1 MLITPHKRSAVWG
14 HTQEPPLLS
23 GTTDNEETNMEV
35 HEPIKRDRNLNIT
48 VIADD
53 SAYGRTAAQHGVQLA
68 EVFQA
73 SLTIMANFDF
83 HLPDKPSEP
92 DKVFV
97 SELQNTVQNAKN
109 KQVITD
115 YVFPETLFRYAEEHN
130 TAMFVIGV
138 DKTKKEGFF
147 NVKKAIKLIRQS
159 RFPVMTV
166 TEKHNDTTCYKHI
179 LLPLDIERQN
189 KEKALWA
196 GYFSRFY
203 GSVIHILY
211 PKYKDEGLI
220 KLVYDNVAFVEK
232 LYENLEI
239 TYEKHETSPQSY
251 LDAYA
256 LEFAPQVAAGASVI
270 MMTRYYTLGDV
281 LTGPRE
287 RKIIGSSELP
297 ILCINQRDDL
307 YVLCT

>member
-1 MLITPHKRSAVWG
+1 M
-14 HTQEPPLLS
+14 
-23 GTTDNEETNMEV
+23 NMDIN
-35 HEPIKRDRNLNIT
+35 EPIKRDRNLNIT

-53 SAYGRTAAQHGVQLA
+53 SRVGRVAVDHGVMLA

-73 SLTIMANFDF
+73 SLTVMANFGF
-83 HLPDKPSEP
+83 GFGLPESRHIP
-92 DKVFV
+92 DNSLLLKDIRAAV
-97 SELQNTVQNAKN
+97 SEVANY
-109 KQVITD
+109 QVITD
-115 YVFPETLFRYAEEHN
+115 YIFPETLFKYAEDHN

-138 DKTKKEGFF
+138 AHFMEDRAECFF
-147 NVKKAIKLIRQS
+147 SVKKALKFIRQS

-166 TEKHNDTTCYKHI
+166 TAYLENVTDYKNI
-179 LLPLDIERQN
+179 LLTLDIERQN

-203 GSVIHILY
+203 GSVIHILH
-211 PKYKDEGLI
+211 PKYKDEGLA
-220 KLVYDNVAFVEK
+220 KLVNDNVAFVEK
-232 LYENLEI
+232 LYENLDV
-239 TYEKHETSPQSY
+239 TYKKYETQPQNY

-256 LEFAPQVAAGASVI
+256 LNFPLIEHVGAHAGASVI

-281 LTGPRE
+281 LMGPRE
-287 RKIIGSSELP
+287 RKIIGKTPMS

>member
-1 MLITPHKRSAVWG
+1 
-14 HTQEPPLLS
+14 
-23 GTTDNEETNMEV
+23 MEV

-53 SAYGRTAAQHGVQLA
+53 SSIGFAAVSHGIMLA
-68 EVFQA
+68 KVFQA
-73 SLTIMANFDF
+73 SLTVMANFGFAFGTPEF
-83 HLPDKPSEP
+83 HPIPDH
-92 DKVFV
+92 DLYLQNIRDAV
-97 SELQNTVQNAKN
+97 SEVNNC
-109 KQVITD
+109 QVITD
-115 YVFPETLFRYAEEHN
+115 YVFPETLFRYADEHN

-138 DKTKKEGFF
+138 GDGSDGFF
-147 NVKKAIKLIRQS
+147 TVKKALKLIRQS
-159 RFPVMTV
+159 RFPVMV
-166 TEKHNDTTCYKHI
+166 VKFQVDEEDKDQYKNI

-203 GSVIHILY
+203 GSTIHILY
-211 PKYKDEGLI
+211 PKYKDEGLA

-232 LYENLEI
+232 LYENLEV
-239 TYEKHETSPQSY
+239 TYEKHETKPQKY

-256 LEFAPQVAAGASVI
+256 LEFAPQVEAGASVI
-270 MMTRYYTLGDV
+270 MMTRYYTLADV

-287 RKIIGSSELP
+287 RKIIGKLSIP

>member
-1 MLITPHKRSAVWG
+1 MDI
-14 HTQEPPLLS
+14 
-23 GTTDNEETNMEV
+23 

-53 SAYGRTAAQHGVQLA
+53 SAFGRTAARHGVQLA
-68 EVFQA
+68 DVFQA
-73 SLTIMANFDF
+73 SLTVIANFGF
-83 HLPDKPSEP
+83 HLPDKPFEP

-97 SELQNTVQNAKN
+97 SELQDTVQNTKN
-109 KQVITD
+109 SQVITD

-256 LEFAPQVAAGASVI
+256 LDFSTQVNAGASVI

-287 RKIIGSSELP
+287 RKIIGNTELP

>member
-1 MLITPHKRSAVWG
+1 
-14 HTQEPPLLS
+14 
-23 GTTDNEETNMEV
+23 MEV

-48 VIADD
+48 VIADN
-53 SAYGRTAAQHGVQLA
+53 SAFGRTAVQHGVQLA

-73 SLTIMANFDF
+73 SLTVMANFNL
-83 HLPDKPSEP
+83 HLPDKPSIPGKEFI
-92 DKVFV
+92 D
-97 SELQNTVQNAKN
+97 ELQNIILNAKN
-109 KQVITD
+109 GQVITD
-115 YVFPETLFRYAEEHN
+115 YVFPETLFRYADEHN

-138 DKTKKEGFF
+138 DKNAKEGFF

-166 TEKHNDTTCYKHI
+166 TTNHTDTTCYKHI

-211 PKYKDEGLI
+211 PKYKDEGLV
-220 KLVYDNVAFVEK
+220 KLVHDNVAFVEK

-239 TYEKHETSPQSY
+239 TYEKHETQPHNY

-256 LEFAPQVAAGASVI
+256 LEFAPQVNAGASVI
-270 MMTRYYTLGDV
+270 MMTRYYTLADV

-287 RKIIGSSELP
+287 RKIIGSSDLP

>member
-1 MLITPHKRSAVWG
+1 
-14 HTQEPPLLS
+14 
-23 GTTDNEETNMEV
+23 MEV

-53 SAYGRTAAQHGVQLA
+53 SAFGRTAVQHGVQLA

-73 SLTIMANFDF
+73 SLTVMANFDL
-83 HLPDKPSEP
+83 HLPDKPSIPGKEFI
-92 DKVFV
+92 D
-97 SELQNTVQNAKN
+97 ELQNIILNAKN
-109 KQVITD
+109 GQVITD
-115 YVFPETLFRYAEEHN
+115 YVFPETLFRYADEHN

-138 DKTKKEGFF
+138 DKNAKEGFF

-166 TEKHNDTTCYKHI
+166 TTNHTDTTCYKHI

-211 PKYKDEGLI
+211 PKYKDEGLV
-220 KLVYDNVAFVEK
+220 KLVHDNVAFVEK

-239 TYEKHETSPQSY
+239 TYEKHETQPHNY

-256 LEFAPQVAAGASVI
+256 LEFAPQVNAGASVI
-270 MMTRYYTLGDV
+270 MMTRYYTLADV

>member
-1 MLITPHKRSAVWG
+1 
-14 HTQEPPLLS
+14 
-23 GTTDNEETNMEV
+23 MEV

-53 SAYGRTAAQHGVQLA
+53 SAFGRTAAQHGVQLA

-73 SLTIMANFDF
+73 SLTVMANFDF

-92 DKVFV
+92 DKAFV
-97 SELQNTVQNAKN
+97 SELQNAVQNAKN
-109 KQVITD
+109 SQVITD

-256 LEFAPQVAAGASVI
+256 LDFSTQVNAGASVI

-287 RKIIGSSELP
+287 RKIIGNTELP

>member
-1 MLITPHKRSAVWG
+1 
-14 HTQEPPLLS
+14 
-23 GTTDNEETNMEV
+23 MEV

-73 SLTIMANFDF
+73 SLTVVANFGF
-83 HLPDKPSEP
+83 QLPDKPSEP
-92 DKVFV
+92 DKTFLT
-97 SELQNTVQNAKN
+97 ELQNIVLNAKN
-109 KQVITD
+109 SQVIAD

-138 DKTKKEGFF
+138 DKAAKEGFF

-166 TEKHNDTTCYKHI
+166 TEKHSDTTCYKHI

-239 TYEKHETSPQSY
+239 TYEKHETQPQNY

-256 LEFAPQVAAGASVI
+256 LEFAPQVEAGASVI

-287 RKIIGSSELP
+287 RKIIGSTALP

>member
-1 MLITPHKRSAVWG
+1 
-14 HTQEPPLLS
+14 
-23 GTTDNEETNMEV
+23 MEV

-48 VIADD
+48 VIADN
-53 SAYGRTAAQHGVQLA
+53 SAFGRTAAQHGVQLA

-73 SLTIMANFDF
+73 SLTVMANFDL
-83 HLPDKPSEP
+83 HLPDKPSIPGKEFI
-92 DKVFV
+92 DK
-97 SELQNTVQNAKN
+97 LQNIILNAKN
-109 KQVITD
+109 GQVITD
-115 YVFPETLFRYAEEHN
+115 YVFPETLFRYADEHN

-138 DKTKKEGFF
+138 DKNAKEGFF

-166 TEKHNDTTCYKHI
+166 TTNHTDTTCYKHI

-211 PKYKDEGLI
+211 PKYKDEGLV
-220 KLVYDNVAFVEK
+220 KLVHDNVAFVEK

-239 TYEKHETSPQSY
+239 TYEKHETQPHNY

-256 LEFAPQVAAGASVI
+256 LEFAPQVNAGASVI
-270 MMTRYYTLGDV
+270 MMTRYYTLADV

>member
-1 MLITPHKRSAVWG
+1 
-14 HTQEPPLLS
+14 
-23 GTTDNEETNMEV
+23 MEV

-53 SAYGRTAAQHGVQLA
+53 SAFGRTAVQHGVQLA

-73 SLTIMANFDF
+73 SLTVMANFDL
-83 HLPDKPSEP
+83 HLPDKPSIPGKEFI
-92 DKVFV
+92 D
-97 SELQNTVQNAKN
+97 ELQNIILNAKN
-109 KQVITD
+109 GQVITD
-115 YVFPETLFRYAEEHN
+115 YVFPETLFRYADEHN

-138 DKTKKEGFF
+138 DKNAKEGFF

-166 TEKHNDTTCYKHI
+166 TTNHTDTTCYKHI

-211 PKYKDEGLI
+211 PKYKDEGLV
-220 KLVYDNVAFVEK
+220 KLVHDNVAFVEK

-239 TYEKHETSPQSY
+239 TYEKHETQPHNY

-256 LEFAPQVAAGASVI
+256 LEFAPQVNAGASVI
-270 MMTRYYTLGDV
+270 MMTRYYTLADV

-287 RKIIGSSELP
+287 RKIIGSSDLP

>member
-1 MLITPHKRSAVWG
+1 MVRQTK
-14 HTQEPPLLS
+14 
-23 GTTDNEETNMEV
+23 EETNMEV

-53 SAYGRTAAQHGVQLA
+53 SHRGYAAVCHGIMLA

-73 SLTIMANFDF
+73 SLTVMANFGFGFGPSDF
-83 HLPDKPSEP
+83 RHIPDDSPYLQEIRK
-92 DKVFV
+92 KVAEV
-97 SELQNTVQNAKN
+97 ANCQI
-109 KQVITD
+109 ITD
-115 YVFPETLFRYAEEHN
+115 YNFPETLFRYAEEHN

-138 DKTKKEGFF
+138 PDGRGYDGGGLFTA
-147 NVKKAIKLIRQS
+147 KKAIKFIRQS

-166 TEKHNDTTCYKHI
+166 TFSYPDATYYKHI
-179 LLPLDIERQN
+179 MLPLDIERQN

-203 GSVIHILY
+203 GSTIHILY
-211 PKYKDEGLI
+211 PKYKDEGLA

-239 TYEKHETSPQSY
+239 TYEKHETEPKNY

-256 LEFAPQVAAGASVI
+256 LEFAPQVEAGASVI

-287 RKIIGSSELP
+287 RKIIGKTSIP

>member
-1 MLITPHKRSAVWG
+1 MDI
-14 HTQEPPLLS
+14 
-23 GTTDNEETNMEV
+23 

-53 SAYGRTAAQHGVQLA
+53 SRVGRVAVDHGVMLA

-73 SLTIMANFDF
+73 SLTVMANFGF
-83 HLPDKPSEP
+83 GFGLPESRHIP
-92 DKVFV
+92 DDSLLLKDIRAAVSKVA
-97 SELQNTVQNAKN
+97 NC
-109 KQVITD
+109 QVMTD
-115 YVFPETLFRYAEEHN
+115 YIFPETLFKYAEDHN

-138 DKTKKEGFF
+138 AHFVEDRAECLFS
-147 NVKKAIKLIRQS
+147 VKKALKFIRQS

-166 TEKHNDTTCYKHI
+166 TTYLENVTDYKNI
-179 LLPLDIERQN
+179 LLTLDIERQN

-211 PKYKDEGLI
+211 PEYKDEGLT
-220 KLVYDNVAFVEK
+220 KLVRDNVDFVEK

-239 TYEKHETSPQSY
+239 SYDKYQVPSQSH

-256 LEFAPQVAAGASVI
+256 LTDTHESGTLVI
-270 MMTRYYTLGDV
+270 MMTRYYTLADV

-287 RKIIGSSELP
+287 RKIIGKTGLP
-297 ILCINQRDDL
+297 VLCINQRDDL

>member
-1 MLITPHKRSAVWG
+1 
-14 HTQEPPLLS
+14 
-23 GTTDNEETNMEV
+23 MEV

-48 VIADD
+48 VIADN
-53 SAYGRTAAQHGVQLA
+53 SAFGRTAAQHGVQLA

-73 SLTIMANFDF
+73 SLTVMANFNL
-83 HLPDKPSEP
+83 HLPDKPSIPGKEFI
-92 DKVFV
+92 D
-97 SELQNTVQNAKN
+97 ELQNIILNAKN
-109 KQVITD
+109 GQVITD
-115 YVFPETLFRYAEEHN
+115 YVFPETLFRYADEHN

-138 DKTKKEGFF
+138 DKNAKEGFF

-166 TEKHNDTTCYKHI
+166 TTNHTDTTCYKHI

-211 PKYKDEGLI
+211 PKYKDEGLV
-220 KLVYDNVAFVEK
+220 KLVHDNVAFVEK

-239 TYEKHETSPQSY
+239 TYEKHETQPHNY

-256 LEFAPQVAAGASVI
+256 LEFAPQVNAGASVI
-270 MMTRYYTLGDV
+270 MMTRYYTLADV

>member
-1 MLITPHKRSAVWG
+1 
-14 HTQEPPLLS
+14 
-23 GTTDNEETNMEV
+23 MEV

-53 SAYGRTAAQHGVQLA
+53 SIFGRTAVCHGVQLA

-73 SLTIMANFDF
+73 SLTVVANFGF
-83 HLPDKPSEP
+83 HLPDKPFEP
-92 DKVFV
+92 SKEFIT
-97 SELQNTVQNAKN
+97 ELQNIILDSKN
-109 KQVITD
+109 SQVMAD

-138 DKTKKEGFF
+138 DKTAKEGFF
-147 NVKKAIKLIRQS
+147 SVKKAIKLIRQS

-166 TEKHNDTTCYKHI
+166 TEKHTDTTCYKHI

-203 GSVIHILY
+203 GSGIHILY
-211 PKYKDEGLI
+211 PKYKDEGLA
-220 KLVYDNVAFVEK
+220 KLVNDNVAFVEK
-232 LYENLEI
+232 LYENLEV
-239 TYEKHETSPQSY
+239 TYEKHETQPQNY

-256 LEFAPQVAAGASVI
+256 LEFAPRVEAGASVI

-287 RKIIGSSELP
+287 RKIIGHSELP

>member
-1 MLITPHKRSAVWG
+1 
-14 HTQEPPLLS
+14 
-23 GTTDNEETNMEV
+23 MEV

-53 SAYGRTAAQHGVQLA
+53 SQRGLAAVSQGVVLA

-73 SLTIMANFDF
+73 SLTVIANFGFGFGPAEHHHIPEDS
-83 HLPDKPSEP
+83 LYLKEIR
-92 DKVFV
+92 KTV
-97 SELQNTVQNAKN
+97 SEVAKC
-109 KQVITD
+109 QIIID
-115 YVFPETLFRYAEEHN
+115 YIFPETLFRYAEEHN

-138 DKTKKEGFF
+138 PDGRGSDGGCFF
-147 NVKKAIKLIRQS
+147 SAKKAIKFIRQS

-166 TEKHNDTTCYKHI
+166 TFAYPDATYYKHI

-211 PKYKDEGLI
+211 PRYKDEGLA

-232 LYENLEI
+232 LYENLEV
-239 TYEKHETSPQSY
+239 TYEKHETQPQKY

-256 LEFAPQVAAGASVI
+256 LAFPLIEHVGAHAGASVI

-287 RKIIGSSELP
+287 RKIIGHTPLSV
-297 ILCINQRDDL
+297 LCINQRDDL

>member
-1 MLITPHKRSAVWG
+1 MDI
-14 HTQEPPLLS
+14 
-23 GTTDNEETNMEV
+23 
-35 HEPIKRDRNLNIT
+35 HEPIKRDRSLNIT

-53 SAYGRTAAQHGVQLA
+53 SAFGRTAARHGVQLA

-73 SLTIMANFDF
+73 SLTVFANFGF
-83 HLPDKPSEP
+83 HLPDKTSKPEE
-92 DKVFV
+92 KFV
-97 SELQNTVQNAKN
+97 DELQNIVLNAKN
-109 KQVITD
+109 GQVITD

-130 TAMFVIGV
+130 MAMFVIGV

-166 TEKHNDTTCYKHI
+166 TTDHTDTTCYKHI

-203 GSVIHILY
+203 GSGIHILY
-211 PKYKDEGLI
+211 PKYKDEGLA
-220 KLVYDNVAFVEK
+220 KLVNDNVAFVEK

-239 TYEKHETSPQSY
+239 TYEKHETQPQSY

-256 LEFAPQVAAGASVI
+256 LEFAPQVKAGASVI

>member
-1 MLITPHKRSAVWG
+1 
-14 HTQEPPLLS
+14 
-23 GTTDNEETNMEV
+23 MEV

-53 SAYGRTAAQHGVQLA
+53 SRFGRTAARHGVFLA

-73 SLTIMANFDF
+73 LLTVFANFDF
-83 HLPDKPSEP
+83 HLPDHPSEP
-92 DKVFV
+92 DKAFLT
-97 SELQNTVQNAKN
+97 ELQNMVSNAKN
-109 KQVITD
+109 SQVIAD

-138 DKTKKEGFF
+138 DKAAEEGFF
-147 NVKKAIKLIRQS
+147 SVKKAIKLIKQS

-166 TEKHNDTTCYKHI
+166 TADVPDATSYKHI

-203 GSVIHILY
+203 GSGIHILY
-211 PKYKDEGLI
+211 PKYKDEGLA

-232 LYENLEI
+232 LYENLEV
-239 TYEKHETSPQSY
+239 TYEKHEIQPQNY

-256 LEFAPQVAAGASVI
+256 LEFAPQVQAGASVI

-287 RKIIGSSELP
+287 RKIIGRSELP

>member
-1 MLITPHKRSAVWG
+1 MDI
-14 HTQEPPLLS
+14 
-23 GTTDNEETNMEV
+23 

-53 SAYGRTAAQHGVQLA
+53 SRVGRVAVDHGVMLA

-73 SLTIMANFDF
+73 SLTLMANFGF
-83 HLPDKPSEP
+83 AFGLPESRHIP
-92 DKVFV
+92 DDSLLLKDIRAAV
-97 SELQNTVQNAKN
+97 SEVANC
-109 KQVITD
+109 QVITD
-115 YVFPETLFRYAEEHN
+115 YIFPETLFKYAEDHN

-138 DKTKKEGFF
+138 AHFMEDRAECFF
-147 NVKKAIKLIRQS
+147 SVKKALKFIRQS

-166 TEKHNDTTCYKHI
+166 TAYLENVTDYKNI
-179 LLPLDIERQN
+179 LLTLDIERQN

-211 PKYKDEGLI
+211 PEYKDEGLA
-220 KLVYDNVAFVEK
+220 KLVRDNVDFVEK

-239 TYEKHETSPQSY
+239 SYDKYPVSSQGY

-256 LEFAPQVAAGASVI
+256 LTDTHESGALVI
-270 MMTRYYTLGDV
+270 MMTRYYTLADV

-287 RKIIGSSELP
+287 RKIIGKTGLP
-297 ILCINQRDDL
+297 VLCINQRDDL

>member
-1 MLITPHKRSAVWG
+1 
-14 HTQEPPLLS
+14 
-23 GTTDNEETNMEV
+23 MEV
-35 HEPIKRDRNLNIT
+35 HEPIKRDKNLNIT
-48 VIADD
+48 VIADK
-53 SAYGRTAAQHGVQLA
+53 SVFGRIAAKHGVHLA

-73 SLTIMANFDF
+73 SLTVMANFGF
-83 HLPDKPSEP
+83 HLPDSATEP
-92 DKVFV
+92 DKAFV
-97 SELQNTVQNAKN
+97 SALRNIVQNAQN
-109 KQVITD
+109 SQVITD

-130 TAMFVIGV
+130 TAMLVIGV
-138 DKTKKEGFF
+138 DKTAKEGLF
-147 NVKKAIKLIRQS
+147 NVKKALKLIRQS

-166 TEKHNDTTCYKHI
+166 TETVEDATRYKHV
-179 LLPLDIERQN
+179 LLPLDMERQN

-211 PKYKDEGLI
+211 PNYKDEGLA
-220 KLVYDNVAFVEK
+220 KLVNDNVAFVEK
-232 LYENLEI
+232 LYENLEV
-239 TYEKHETSPQSY
+239 TYEKHETEPQSY

-256 LEFAPQVAAGASVI
+256 LDFAPQVQAGAEVI
-270 MMTRYYTLGDV
+270 MMTRYYTLADV

-287 RKIIGSSELP
+287 RKIIGQTGMP

>member
-1 MLITPHKRSAVWG
+1 
-14 HTQEPPLLS
+14 
-23 GTTDNEETNMEV
+23 MEV

-48 VIADD
+48 VIADN
-53 SAYGRTAAQHGVQLA
+53 SRFGRMAAQHGVQLA

-73 SLTIMANFDF
+73 SLTVIANFDF
-83 HLPDKPSEP
+83 HLPGKTSEP
-92 DKVFV
+92 DKKFI
-97 SELQNTVQNAKN
+97 SGLRNTVQNSKN
-109 KQVITD
+109 SQVITE

-138 DKTKKEGFF
+138 DKAAKEGFF

-166 TEKHNDTTCYKHI
+166 TSKHADTSCYKHI

-239 TYEKHETSPQSY
+239 TYEKHETQPQGY

-256 LEFAPQVAAGASVI
+256 LEFAPQVNAGASVI

>member
-1 MLITPHKRSAVWG
+1 
-14 HTQEPPLLS
+14 
-23 GTTDNEETNMEV
+23 MEV

-53 SAYGRTAAQHGVQLA
+53 SKYGRTAAQHGVQLA
-68 EVFQA
+68 EVFHA
-73 SLTIMANFDF
+73 SLTVVANFGF
-83 HLPDKPSEP
+83 QLPDKPSEP
-92 DKVFV
+92 DKTFLT
-97 SELQNTVQNAKN
+97 ELQNIVLNAKN
-109 KQVITD
+109 SQVIAD

-138 DKTKKEGFF
+138 DKAAKEGFF

-166 TEKHNDTTCYKHI
+166 TEKHSDTTCYKHI

-239 TYEKHETSPQSY
+239 TYEKHETQPQNY

-256 LEFAPQVAAGASVI
+256 LEFAPQVEAGASVI

-287 RKIIGSSELP
+287 RKIIGSTTLP

>member
-1 MLITPHKRSAVWG
+1 MDI
-14 HTQEPPLLS
+14 
-23 GTTDNEETNMEV
+23 N
-35 HEPIKRDRNLNIT
+35 EPIKRDRNLNIT

-53 SAYGRTAAQHGVQLA
+53 SRVGRVAVDHGVMLA

-73 SLTIMANFDF
+73 SLTVMANFGF
-83 HLPDKPSEP
+83 GFGLPESCHIP
-92 DKVFV
+92 DNSLLLKDIRAAV
-97 SELQNTVQNAKN
+97 SEVANY
-109 KQVITD
+109 QVITD
-115 YVFPETLFRYAEEHN
+115 YIFPETLFKYAEDHN

-138 DKTKKEGFF
+138 AHFMEDRAECFF
-147 NVKKAIKLIRQS
+147 SVKKALKFIRQS

-166 TEKHNDTTCYKHI
+166 TAYLENVTDYKNI
-179 LLPLDIERQN
+179 LLTLDIERQN

-211 PKYKDEGLI
+211 PEYKDEGLA
-220 KLVYDNVAFVEK
+220 KLVRDNVDFVEK

-239 TYEKHETSPQSY
+239 SYDKYPVSSQGY

-256 LEFAPQVAAGASVI
+256 LTDTHESGALVI
-270 MMTRYYTLGDV
+270 MMTRYYTLADI

-287 RKIIGSSELP
+287 RKIIGKTGMP
-297 ILCINQRDDL
+297 VLCINQRDDL

>member
-1 MLITPHKRSAVWG
+1 M
-14 HTQEPPLLS
+14 
-23 GTTDNEETNMEV
+23 NMDI

-53 SAYGRTAAQHGVQLA
+53 SDVGMAAVYHGVLLA

-73 SLTIMANFDF
+73 SLTVMANFGF
-83 HLPDKPSEP
+83 AYGLPESHPIP
-92 DKVFV
+92 DDSKYLKDIRYMA
-97 SELQNTVQNAKN
+97 S
-109 KQVITD
+109 QVANNQIVTD
-115 YVFPETLFRYAEEHN
+115 YVFPEIVFKYAEEHN

-138 DKTKKEGFF
+138 PTDVNDRSKCFFTTKKALKF
-147 NVKKAIKLIRQS
+147 IRES

-166 TEKHNDTTCYKHI
+166 NFMVECEAMNYKHV

-203 GSVIHILY
+203 GSVVHILY
-211 PKYKDEGLI
+211 PKYKDEGLAQ
-220 KLVYDNVAFVEK
+220 LVNDNVAFVEK
-232 LYENLEI
+232 LYENLEV
-239 TYEKHETSPQSY
+239 TYEKHETEPQKY
-251 LDAYA
+251 LDAYG
-256 LEFAPQVAAGASVI
+256 LEFAPQVSAGVEVI
-270 MMTRYYTLGDV
+270 MMTRYYTLADI

-287 RKIIGSSELP
+287 RKIIGKTTMP

>member
-1 MLITPHKRSAVWG
+1 
-14 HTQEPPLLS
+14 
-23 GTTDNEETNMEV
+23 MEV
-35 HEPIKRDRNLNIT
+35 HEPIKRYRNLNIT

-53 SAYGRTAAQHGVQLA
+53 SHRGYAAVEHGIVLA

-73 SLTIMANFDF
+73 SLTIMVNFGF
-83 HLPDKPSEP
+83 GFGIPESRHIPDDNSFLQ
-92 DKVFV
+92 DVRNMV
-97 SELQNTVQNAKN
+97 SEIANCQIV
-109 KQVITD
+109 TD
-115 YVFPETLFRYAEEHN
+115 YFFPETLFSYADEHN
-130 TAMFVIGV
+130 TAMFVIGAC
-138 DKTKKEGFF
+138 DGSDGFF
-147 NVKKAIKLIRQS
+147 SVKKAIKLIRQS
-159 RFPVMTV
+159 RFPVMV
-166 TEKHNDTTCYKHI
+166 VKSMIDEEEIHDYYKHI

-203 GSVIHILY
+203 GSTIHILY
-211 PKYKDEGLI
+211 PKYKDEGLA

-232 LYENLEI
+232 LYENLEV
-239 TYEKHETSPQSY
+239 TYEKHETQPQKY

-256 LEFAPQVAAGASVI
+256 MEFAPKVEAGASVI

-281 LTGPRE
+281 LMGPRE
-287 RKIIGSSELP
+287 RKIIGKMSLP

>member
-1 MLITPHKRSAVWG
+1 
-14 HTQEPPLLS
+14 
-23 GTTDNEETNMEV
+23 MEV

-53 SAYGRTAAQHGVQLA
+53 SQRGLAAVSQGVLLA

-73 SLTIMANFDF
+73 SLTVMANFGFGLGPSDF
-83 HLPDKPSEP
+83 RHILDDSPYLQEIRKTVS
-92 DKVFV
+92 KVANCQIV
-97 SELQNTVQNAKN
+97 
-109 KQVITD
+109 TD
-115 YVFPETLFRYAEEHN
+115 YCFPETLFRYAEEHN

-138 DKTKKEGFF
+138 PDGQGYDGGELFTA
-147 NVKKAIKLIRQS
+147 KKAIKFIRQS

-166 TEKHNDTTCYKHI
+166 TFAYPNATYYKHI

-211 PKYKDEGLI
+211 PKYKDEGLA
-220 KLVYDNVAFVEK
+220 KLVNDNVAFVEK
-232 LYENLEI
+232 LYENLEV
-239 TYEKHETSPQSY
+239 TYEKHETEPQNY

-256 LEFAPQVAAGASVI
+256 LAFAPQVEARASVI

-281 LTGPRE
+281 ITGPRE
-287 RKIIGSSELP
+287 RKIIGKTPLSV
-297 ILCINQRDDL
+297 LCINQRDDL

>member
-1 MLITPHKRSAVWG
+1 MDI
-14 HTQEPPLLS
+14 
-23 GTTDNEETNMEV
+23 N
-35 HEPIKRDRNLNIT
+35 EPIKRDRNLNIT

-53 SAYGRTAAQHGVQLA
+53 SRVGRVAVGHGVMLA

-73 SLTIMANFDF
+73 SLTVMANFGF
-83 HLPDKPSEP
+83 GFGLPESRHIP
-92 DKVFV
+92 DNSLLLKDIRAAV
-97 SELQNTVQNAKN
+97 SEVANY
-109 KQVITD
+109 QVITD
-115 YVFPETLFRYAEEHN
+115 YIFPETLFKYAEDHN

-138 DKTKKEGFF
+138 AHFMEDRAECFF
-147 NVKKAIKLIRQS
+147 SVKKALKFIRQS

-166 TEKHNDTTCYKHI
+166 TAYLENVTDYKNI
-179 LLPLDIERQN
+179 LLTLDIERQN

-211 PKYKDEGLI
+211 PEYKDEGLA
-220 KLVYDNVAFVEK
+220 KLVRDNVDFVEK

-239 TYEKHETSPQSY
+239 SYDKYPVSSQGY

-256 LEFAPQVAAGASVI
+256 LTDTHESGALVI
-270 MMTRYYTLGDV
+270 MMTRYYTLADI

-287 RKIIGSSELP
+287 RKIIGKTGMP
-297 ILCINQRDDL
+297 VLCINQRDDL

>member
-1 MLITPHKRSAVWG
+1 
-14 HTQEPPLLS
+14 
-23 GTTDNEETNMEV
+23 MEV
-35 HEPIKRDRNLNIT
+35 HEPIKRDKNLNIT

-53 SAYGRTAAQHGVQLA
+53 SDYGRMAARQGVLLA

-73 SLTIMANFDF
+73 SLTVMTDF
-83 HLPDKPSEP
+83 GFQLPDGKH
-92 DKVFV
+92 
-97 SELQNTVQNAKN
+97 VQDSSYIAEIQDIASKIANN
-109 KQVITD
+109 QVITD

-130 TAMFVIGV
+130 TAMLVVGV
-138 DKTKKEGFF
+138 DKNNGKGFF

-166 TEKHNDTTCYKHI
+166 TTDSTDATAYKHV

-211 PKYKDEGLI
+211 PKYKDEGLA

-239 TYEKHETSPQSY
+239 TYEKHETQPQKY

-256 LEFAPQVAAGASVI
+256 LEFPLIEHVGAPAGASVI

-287 RKIIGSSELP
+287 RKIIGQTNLP

>member
-1 MLITPHKRSAVWG
+1 
-14 HTQEPPLLS
+14 
-23 GTTDNEETNMEV
+23 MEV

-53 SAYGRTAAQHGVQLA
+53 SAFGRTAVQHGVQLA

-73 SLTIMANFDF
+73 SLTVMANFDL
-83 HLPDKPSEP
+83 HLPDKPSIPGKEFI
-92 DKVFV
+92 D
-97 SELQNTVQNAKN
+97 ELQNIILNAKN
-109 KQVITD
+109 GQVITD
-115 YVFPETLFRYAEEHN
+115 YVFPETLFRYADEHN

-138 DKTKKEGFF
+138 DKNAKEGFF

-166 TEKHNDTTCYKHI
+166 TTNHTDTPCYKHI

-211 PKYKDEGLI
+211 PKYRDEGLV
-220 KLVYDNVAFVEK
+220 KLVHDNVAFVEK

-239 TYEKHETSPQSY
+239 TYEKHETQPHNY

-256 LEFAPQVAAGASVI
+256 LEFAPQVNAGASVI
-270 MMTRYYTLGDV
+270 MMTRYYTLADV

>member
-1 MLITPHKRSAVWG
+1 MDI
-14 HTQEPPLLS
+14 
-23 GTTDNEETNMEV
+23 

-48 VIADD
+48 VIADN
-53 SAYGRTAAQHGVQLA
+53 SQRGLAAVSQGVVLA

-73 SLTIMANFDF
+73 SLTVMANFGF
-83 HLPDKPSEP
+83 GFGPVEFRHIPDDSPYLQEIRKT
-92 DKVFV
+92 V
-97 SELQNTVQNAKN
+97 SEVANCQI
-109 KQVITD
+109 ITD
-115 YVFPETLFRYAEEHN
+115 YIFPETLFRYAEEHN

-138 DKTKKEGFF
+138 PDGLGSDGGCFF
-147 NVKKAIKLIRQS
+147 TAKKAIKFIRQS

-166 TEKHNDTTCYKHI
+166 TFSYPDATYYKHI
-179 LLPLDIERQN
+179 ILPLDIVRQN

-211 PKYKDEGLI
+211 PKYQDEGLA
-220 KLVYDNVAFVEK
+220 KLVNDNVAFVEK
-232 LYENLEI
+232 LYENLEV
-239 TYEKHETSPQSY
+239 TYEKHETEPQNY

-256 LEFAPQVAAGASVI
+256 LEFAPQVQAGASVI
-270 MMTRYYTLGDV
+270 MMTRYYTLADV

-287 RKIIGSSELP
+287 RKIIGKTPMS

>member
-1 MLITPHKRSAVWG
+1 
-14 HTQEPPLLS
+14 
-23 GTTDNEETNMEV
+23 MEI

-53 SAYGRTAAQHGVQLA
+53 SQRGSAAVSQGVLLA

-73 SLTIMANFDF
+73 SLTVMANFGF
-83 HLPDKPSEP
+83 AFGLPESRHIP
-92 DKVFV
+92 DDSRYVNDIR
-97 SELQNTVQNAKN
+97 NTVSSVQNV
-109 KQVITD
+109 QVITD
-115 YVFPETLFRYAEEHN
+115 YFFPETLFRYAEEHN

-138 DKTKKEGFF
+138 PDGQGHNGDGLFS
-147 NVKKAIKLIRQS
+147 VKKALKFIRQS

-166 TEKHNDTTCYKHI
+166 TFSYPDATYYKHI

-211 PKYKDEGLI
+211 PKYKDEGLA
-220 KLVYDNVAFVEK
+220 KLVYDNLAFVEK
-232 LYENLEI
+232 LYENLEV
-239 TYEKHETSPQSY
+239 TYEKHETQPQKY

-256 LEFAPQVAAGASVI
+256 LKYPLIEHTGTHAGASLI
-270 MMTRYYTLGDV
+270 MMTRYYTLADV
-281 LTGPRE
+281 LFGPRE
-287 RKIIGSSELP
+287 RKIIGKTPLSV
-297 ILCINQRDDL
+297 LCINQRDDL